1 MIDER
6 TAAEMRALYPRVLGK
21 TLRFAG
27 RLADAEDAVHDA
39 FERALVTWSES
50 GRPDSLEGW
59 LVHVAANRIR
69 DRARRDRRDVR
80 NADALATL
88 ASMSP
93 WVQGAIGEIEI
104 ARGWKDDLLRL
115 LFACCHPDL
124 ETGESAALALSTIL
138 GLANAEIAT
147 AFAVAPRSMD
157 QRLTRARRRLRETEE
172 SEVPPTDRA
181 RDRIPAVLATIYLL
195 FNEGYWSSLEDA
207 PIRTDLCRLAVG
219 LGRSLREAFPDEP
232 EILGLL
238 ALTTLHDA
246 RRAARLD
253 ASSAPVTLQDQDRSR
268 WDHAAIAEGAA
279 LVEAALALGKPG
291 PYQIE
296 AAISAVHSR
305 AATASETDWTQIA
318 ELYEILERMRPIASV
333 RVNRAFATA
342 RARGPAEGLALLGAT
357 DVDVGNSHY
366 AELVRGAL
374 LEETG
379 QRDEAVRALE
389 RAVAGARNPHE
400 RDQIRARLER
410 LRTKSSA

>member
-50 GRPDSLEGW
+50 GRPDSLEAW

-80 NADALATL
+80 NADALEAL

-138 GLANAEIAT
+138 GLSNAEIAA

-157 QRLTRARRRLRETEE
+157 QRLTRARRRLRETEDRE
-172 SEVPPTDRA
+172 APPTERA
-181 RDRIPAVLATIYLL
+181 RDRIPAVLGTIYLL
-195 FNEGYWSSLEDA
+195 FNEGYWSSTEDA
-207 PIRTDLCRLAVG
+207 VIRADLCRLAVG

-238 ALTTLHDA
+238 ALMTLHDA

-253 ASSAPVTLQDQDRSR
+253 ASGAPITLQDQDRSR
-268 WDHAAIAEGAA
+268 WDGAAIAEGSA
-279 LVEAALALGKPG
+279 LVEAALTSGRPG
-291 PYQIE
+291 PHQIE

-305 AATASETDWTQIA
+305 AARAEETDWTQIA

-342 RARGPAEGLALLGAT
+342 HARGPAEGLALLAAT
-357 DVDVGNSHY
+357 DVDVGGSHY

-379 QRDEAVRALE
+379 QREEAVLALE
-389 RAVAGARNPHE
+389 RAAQGARNPRE
-400 RDQIRARLER
+400 REQIVARLER
-410 LRTKSSA
+410 LRSKPSP